1 MEGRIEK
8 VVEETGEGIVSAA
21 FEHGG
26 LVLGSSFNARRRGGI
41 GVFLP
46 RPEGSRC
53 RRVLLSVGVRA
64 SGVKP
69 PFKWRFK
76 VDGVSVSREFKPH
89 FSVDVDDGVYY
100 KEVYDLTPLLCGRV
114 EEKPSHRAFFMYD
127 GYQTIVI
134 ADIAML
140 AFFDGKGRYSLSY
153 HSGAVAMEPGDLAK
167 VEGFVDN
174 VGGDRVARAGIHLP
188 SPNSIGRIIAGG
200 SNPMEARGPGYRVLE
215 AQIPYR
221 GRLVVAALFHDATG
235 PVYPKKAVLGD
246 VLLLESRRPRPELGV
261 EVTGVE
267 KRDGKILVKGSV
279 ANRGSAPAKPL
290 VVVLSMG
297 VRLAS
302 LELDHVEPGD
312 SVDFEVLVDPSKM
325 IVPGQR
331 VTVRVVWD
339 DMGRTMFD
347 DAYVSV

>member
-1 MEGRIEK
+1 MDGSIEK
-8 VVEETGEGIVSAA
+8 VVEESGSGVVSAA

-26 LVLGSSFNARRRGGI
+26 LLLGSSFNARRRGGV

-46 RPEGSRC
+46 RPEGARC
-53 RRVLLSVGVRA
+53 RRVLMSVGVRA
-64 SGVKP
+64 SGVRP

-89 FSVDVDDGVYY
+89 FSVEVDDGFYY

-127 GYQTIVI
+127 GYQTIVV
-134 ADIAML
+134 ADLAML
-140 AFFDGKGRYSLSY
+140 AFFEGEGRYSLSY
-153 HSGAVAMEPGDLAK
+153 HAGAVALEPGSLAK
-167 VEGFVDN
+167 VEGFIDD
-174 VGGDRVARAGIHLP
+174 VGGERIARAGIHLP
-188 SPNSIGRIIAGG
+188 SPNSVGRLIAGG

-215 AQIPYR
+215 ARVPYR
-221 GRLVVAALFHDATG
+221 GRLIVAAVFHDATG
-235 PVYPKKAVLGD
+235 PVYPKRAVLGD
-246 VLLLESRRPRPELGV
+246 VLLVEARRPRPELRVEVSGV
-261 EVTGVE
+261 ERRGDKAVVRGV
-267 KRDGKILVKGSV
+267 VV
-279 ANRGSAPAKPL
+279 NRGSAPARPL

-302 LELDHVEPGD
+302 VELDSVEPGG
-312 SVDFEVLVDPSKM
+312 SREFTVTVDPRRM

-331 VTVRVVWD
+331 ATVRVVWD

-347 DAYVSV
+347 DAYVSI